1 MTSSLPSRR
10 LSSACL
16 VAVLATLSV
25 MACAGPSG
33 ETPHLDATGQAKAKA
48 LAVAMSLK
56 EQGLPVGDIAVCIPP
71 APAPDGHPRPDAAAF
86 SDNGLTRQADPRR
99 ISYGGVVEVFGSPA
113 AVLEREKQLAAQA
126 KTAQAYGF
134 DEGGHALLTERQYS
148 SGPVLL
154 RLAGAVPEVRAAT
167 YRSALK
173 VAADATA
180 DPSLLSRF
188 KEAPCST

>member
-1 MTSSLPSRR
+1 MTSSLLFRR
-10 LSSACL
+10 LSSGCL
-16 VAVLATLSV
+16 IAVLATLTV
-25 MACAGPSG
+25 MACARPSG
-33 ETPHLDATGQAKAKA
+33 EPAHFDATERAKAKA

-56 EQGLPVGDIAVCIPP
+56 EQGLPVGDIALCTPP
-71 APAPDGHPRPDAAAF
+71 APAPDGHPNPDAAAF
-86 SDNGLTRQADPRR
+86 SDTGLTRHADPRR

-113 AVLEREKQLAAQA
+113 GVRDRQKQLAEQA

-134 DEGGHALLTERQYS
+134 DEGGHALQTERQFS

-154 RLAGAVPEVRAAT
+154 RLTGDVPEMRAVA

-173 VAADATA
+173 VASAATA